1 MDECSFKTPGSIPF
15 KWEIKP
21 GLPKSTAH
29 SNSSYN
35 SPPENLIPPP
45 CMASVSIS
53 HSHPLSDSTSNLMI
67 GSSSPSIGCSSF
79 FSHKEA
85 VTFFHRSSLPSPSR
99 RRRRYDQTPDP
110 PHQAAKPLPS
120 MAQLQLTLIPP
131 GCFHVP
137 SWKRKDHKNS
147 SNGVE
152 VSSPCR
158 TRMSSATF
166 SPP

>member
-1 MDECSFKTPGSIPF
+1 MDEYPFKTPGSIPF

-21 GLPKSTAH
+21 GLPKSTVH
-29 SNSSYN
+29 SNSSSYKL
-35 SPPENLIPPP
+35 PPENLIPPP

-53 HSHPLSDSTSNLMI
+53 KSRSLSDSTSNLI
-67 GSSSPSIGCSSF
+67 STSSPSIGCSPF
-79 FSHKEA
+79 FSHKET

-99 RRRRYDQTPDP
+99 CRRRYDQTLA
-110 PHQAAKPLPS
+110 HQAAKAQPS
-120 MAQLQLTLIPP
+120 IAQVQDVTLVPP

-137 SWKRKDHKNS
+137 SLKRKDHKNS